1 VVTYAHFA
9 ANAFAILLFA
19 VGTHA
24 VQLLLSPTRAEV
36 EIAAYRCRRV
46 EEHEVDS
53 QAQIDKSSCSPNDFR
68 DDTISVRCCQN
79 HKSRLT
85 S

>member
-1 VVTYAHFA
+1 M
-9 ANAFAILLFA
+9 
-19 VGTHA
+19 
-24 VQLLLSPTRAEV
+24 
-36 EIAAYRCRRV
+36 AAYRCRRV